1 MRWASLFRRKPN
13 TISTVDKNT
22 FLKSVEGFFKTSK
35 LLMKDLNYVIN
46 SVKRVTNHLKNLK
59 LNNTISEENYNKL
72 RPAGS
77 NWRTLYGWAK
87 VHNSLKNGLLSFG
100 PIALAFGTSA
110 YKLENFLVAILFDVA
125 KNESKVQCF
134 FSFVGEG
141 LIPNSILNMT
151 SFDVDSLF
159 TNIPLDETLTFA

>member
-1 MRWASLFRRKPN
+1 M
-13 TISTVDKNT
+13 
-22 FLKSVEGFFKTSK
+22 
-35 LLMKDLNYVIN
+35 
-46 SVKRVTNHLKNLK
+46 
-59 LNNTISEENYNKL
+59 
-72 RPAGS
+72 
-77 NWRTLYGWAK
+77 
-87 VHNSLKNGLLSFG
+87 HNSLKNGLLSFE

-125 KNESKVQCF
+125 KNESKVKCF